1 MSRLGDLYKAMETLR
16 KEGLSLNEDLER
28 QVSELEENIIKKEI
42 LPIVT
47 ETIERAL
54 KQVERELVLV
64 VDYHPGLPISVS
76 LSRKTNI
83 TELIE
88 AKRLEAD
95 PEVNHKEF
103 GPRKNKRTQIAP
115 RTGLCIYRKD
125 GSIIQERDAATTFT
139 SAIMEAGLMRVR
151 ELNVR
156 FCGIN
161 VVSTTK
167 DKKYGNTQREAA
179 PGLFVLTHSSTKDKK
194 KMLDTIISFG
204 DYGQK
209 KDSQYTGIIP
219 TCKYIARRLFVP
231 LDVVKVSYPTAYK
244 HKILLPFLPV
254 FRIIKKNVLFHLHIN
269 ILFNGI
275 IIIVFIW

>member
-1 MSRLGDLYKAMETLR
+1 MSRLSDLYKAMETLR

-47 ETIERAL
+47 ETIEPAL
-54 KQVERELVLV
+54 KQVQRELVLV
-64 VDYHPGLPISVS
+64 VDYHPGMPISVS

-125 GSIIQERDAATTFT
+125 GSILQERDAATTFT

-161 VVSTTK
+161 VISTTK

-194 KMLDTIISFG
+194 KMLDKINKALKMGWRIE
-204 DYGQK
+204 
-209 KDSQYTGIIP
+209 I
-219 TCKYIARRLFVP
+219 
-231 LDVVKVSYPTAYK
+231 VK
-244 HKILLPFLPV
+244 
-254 FRIIKKNVLFHLHIN
+254 
-269 ILFNGI
+269 
-275 IIIVFIW
+275 

>member
-64 VDYHPGLPISVS
+64 VDYHPGMPISVS

-125 GSIIQERDAATTFT
+125 GSILQERDAATTFT
-139 SAIMEAGLMRVR
+139 SAIMEAGLMKVR
-151 ELNVR
+151 ELKVR

-194 KMLDTIISFG
+194 KMLDKINKALKMGWKIE
-204 DYGQK
+204 
-209 KDSQYTGIIP
+209 I
-219 TCKYIARRLFVP
+219 
-231 LDVVKVSYPTAYK
+231 VK
-244 HKILLPFLPV
+244 
-254 FRIIKKNVLFHLHIN
+254 
-269 ILFNGI
+269 
-275 IIIVFIW
+275 

>member
-47 ETIERAL
+47 ETIEPAL
-54 KQVERELVLV
+54 KQVQRELVLV
-64 VDYHPGLPISVS
+64 VDYHPGKPISVS

-125 GSIIQERDAATTFT
+125 GSILQERDAATTFT

-194 KMLDTIISFG
+194 KMLDKINKALKIG
-204 DYGQK
+204 WR
-209 KDSQYTGIIP
+209 IEI
-219 TCKYIARRLFVP
+219 
-231 LDVVKVSYPTAYK
+231 VK
-244 HKILLPFLPV
+244 
-254 FRIIKKNVLFHLHIN
+254 
-269 ILFNGI
+269 
-275 IIIVFIW
+275 